1 MEHLG
6 IHTYECNTKTRRHF
20 NIVPSFIFFSLK
32 KKRTDHECGRLFI
45 EGNYP
50 INRQKNRETATVIPT
65 KSHNR

>member
-32 KKRTDHECGRLFI
+32 KKELTMNVGGCLLKEIIQLTDKRTEKL
-45 EGNYP
+45 
-50 INRQKNRETATVIPT
+50 RQ
-65 KSHNR
+65 